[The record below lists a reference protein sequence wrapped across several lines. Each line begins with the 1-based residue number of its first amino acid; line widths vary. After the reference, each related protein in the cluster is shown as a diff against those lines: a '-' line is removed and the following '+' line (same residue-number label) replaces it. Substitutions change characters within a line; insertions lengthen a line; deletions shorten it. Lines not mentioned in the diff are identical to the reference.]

1 MGVIVKRL
9 FLGFSLIALT
19 SGVLLVSDWGRR
31 NGGRGRKPRVAVLQH
46 ASQPVL
52 DEGVQGMLDA
62 LADHG
67 FVGGQTLVIRR
78 FNAENDLPTANAIAR
93 QITNGEFDMV
103 LTASTLSMQTV
114 ANANKSGKV
123 IHVFGIV
130 ADPFGAGV
138 GISRD
143 HPLEHPKHL
152 VGIGTFLPVAK
163 AFGLAKTLY
172 PGLKSVG
179 VAWNAAESNS
189 EAFTRSAR
197 QACRELGIGLLEANI
212 DSSSAVFE
220 AVNSLVGRGAEA
232 LWVGG
237 DVTVLVALDSVVAAA
252 KKGHIPVFSIIP
264 PSVKRGTLF
273 DLGANFY
280 EVGQQTGALAAQIL
294 QGADPAKIPVT
305 NFVPEKLAVN
315 RLALTGLKDPWHFPG
330 DLLARAD
337 VAIDENG
344 IHEKAAPTASRPLLK
359 KWKVHLIELNNI
371 VDVEE
376 TEQGVM
382 EGLGQ
387 ANLAAGRDYEITISN
402 AQGDMATVNGLVDSA
417 LSQGADL
424 LITLSTPTLQ
434 AALQRAQRVPIVFTY
449 VANGILAGAGRSD
462 EDHLPNVTGIS
473 IVGAFGD
480 MISLL
485 RQCLPS
491 ARRIGTLFVPAEVN
505 MVFNKDQLVEAA
517 GKSGIE
523 VVPVAV
529 STSSEIS
536 DAALALMSRNI
547 DALCQ
552 IPGNLT
558 AGAFGGIAQ
567 AARKAKLPVFA
578 FQKVQAREGA
588 AITLARDY
596 HDAGRGAAFLA
607 ARIMRGEKPASIPL
621 QSLSKTKL
629 IINLE
634 AARASGLSV
643 PPSLLS
649 KADEVIGR

>member
-1 MGVIVKRL
+1 MVGCSPFFGAWGRTGKVIEAWGAEKSMGVIIKRL
-9 FLGFSLIALT
+9 SLGFSLIALT

-31 NGGRGRKPRVAVLQH
+31 SGGGSHKPQGASLQH

-52 DEGVQGMLDA
+52 
-62 LADHG
+62 
-67 FVGGQTLVIRR
+67 
-78 FNAENDLPTANAIAR
+78 
-93 QITNGEFDMV
+93 
-103 LTASTLSMQTV
+103 
-114 ANANKSGKV
+114 
-123 IHVFGIV
+123 
-130 ADPFGAGV
+130 
-138 GISRD
+138 
-143 HPLEHPKHL
+143 
-152 VGIGTFLPVAK
+152 
-163 AFGLAKTLY
+163 
-172 PGLKSVG
+172 
-179 VAWNAAESNS
+179 
-189 EAFTRSAR
+189 
-197 QACRELGIGLLEANI
+197 
-212 DSSSAVFE
+212 
-220 AVNSLVGRGAEA
+220 
-232 LWVGG
+232 
-237 DVTVLVALDSVVAAA
+237 
-252 KKGHIPVFSIIP
+252 
-264 PSVKRGTLF
+264 
-273 DLGANFY
+273 
-280 EVGQQTGALAAQIL
+280 
-294 QGADPAKIPVT
+294 
-305 NFVPEKLAVN
+305 
-315 RLALTGLKDPWHFPG
+315 
-330 DLLARAD
+330 
-337 VAIDENG
+337 
-344 IHEKAAPTASRPLLK
+344 TASRPLLK

-371 VDVEE
+371 LDVEE
-376 TEQGVM
+376 TEQGIM

-387 ANLAAGRDYEITISN
+387 ANLAAGRDYEIAISN
-402 AQGDMATVNGLVDSA
+402 AQGDMATVIGLVDSA

-449 VANGILAGAGRSD
+449 VANGILAGAGRNN

-473 IVGAFGD
+473 IVGAYGD

-517 GKSGIE
+517 GKTGIE

-529 STSSEIS
+529 STSSEIP

-567 AARKAKLPVFA
+567 AARKAKLPIFA

-588 AITLARDY
+588 VITLARDY

-621 QSLSKTKL
+621 QSLNKTNL